1 MVYNI
6 SMTKHRN
13 ETTQQ
18 VYECLRENPG
28 ASLDELAEWLG
39 LPSRSNVLYHL
50 RKLGLAGKVELA
62 HGKHRQYHTI
72 ERMSE

>member
-1 MVYNI
+1 
-6 SMTKHRN
+6 MTKHRD

-28 ASLDELAEWLG
+28 ASLDELAEWIG

-50 RKLGLAGKVELA
+50 RKLIHSERVTKSN
-62 HGKHRQYHTI
+62 GKHRQYRTI
-72 ERMSE
+72 EGETK

>member
-1 MVYNI
+1 
-6 SMTKHRN
+6 MTKHRY

-28 ASLDELAEWLG
+28 ASLDELAEWIG

-50 RKLGLAGKVELA
+50 RKLVDEGRVTTGN
-62 HGKHRQYHTI
+62 GKHRQYHTL
-72 ERMSE
+72 ETPRESVEK